1 LASRAKHGAGG
12 AAGKGGSQGASSES
26 VFSVTLRI
34 VVLTALLLVVINAVL
49 IARRLGAPAA
59 ADTSGAPYRLQ
70 AERLAARAATAA
82 QTLKLSAEVGAQ
94 RLQQPSA
101 RPQDAAQAALR
112 LAAPTGRSAAV
123 VSDGVVLSA
132 LGGGGSAW
140 RRIEPLAP
148 AEPGRSWLG
157 QALGDGADSG
167 PRRLYAVAQ
176 APDGRHLA
184 QVVVSADLA
193 NLLTADPA
201 PPGSTALLLSSDG
214 VVLASTGAP
223 ASGALAATARTAL
236 GLSVA
241 DLRHAAEGASAT
253 VRGSLPD
260 GHTAHVAA
268 AETPDGTLIA
278 VSAIPTAAM
287 AAAERGRL
295 ASNIFLLFAPVV
307 IGVALTLVL
316 MVQTRKAKAAEDARR
331 DSERKFRL
339 AIEGA
344 RCGIWEWDVTT
355 DQVAMSDITGVMFG
369 WGGGGQARGEDVMA
383 RIAPEHHDRV
393 RQALQAGAAHGG
405 VDVSFGV
412 VRPAGGLSWI
422 DFRGHALGRA
432 DGRGNAKLIGVAL
445 DVTDER
451 IAEQRAQAAER
462 RLHDAIDSVSEA
474 FVLWDRQGRLLMCN
488 QNFREFF
495 SLEARSLKP
504 GALRSEVLQMAELA
518 VRSHMPAAAP
528 AKPGLR
534 EVEMAD
540 GRWLQVSERRT
551 AEGGLVM
558 TAADITRIK
567 RQEEARRLNEEAL
580 QHAVER
586 LEESRR
592 ELSELAQK
600 YQLEKHRAENAN
612 SAKSEFLANMSHE
625 LRTPLNAINGFSE
638 IMATEMFGQLGDRR
652 YKEYAN
658 DILGSGQH
666 LLALINDILDMS
678 KIEAGKMN
686 LHFEALELEDLVS
699 EAVRLMR
706 NRAEAAKLRVEIDL
720 PSNLPLVEADFRAV
734 KQILLNLLSNAVK
747 FTPQG
752 GRIVVSAREVVGP
765 TGRRVR
771 ISVADSGIG
780 IAKKDLARIARP
792 FEQVETQH
800 SKTQQGTGL
809 GLALTKSLIELH
821 EGAFTIESEPGVGTT
836 VIFTLPVQRES
847 ADKVKVVEAAL
858 A

>member
-1 LASRAKHGAGG
+1 MASRATHNSAGG
-12 AAGKGGSQGASSES
+12 ATGRKGSQGDSSES

-49 IARRLGAPAA
+49 TARRLGAPAA

-70 AERLAARAATAA
+70 AERLAARAAAAA
-82 QTLKLSAEVGAQ
+82 QTLKLSAEAGAQ
-94 RLQQPSA
+94 RLQQPLA
-101 RPQDAAQAALR
+101 KPQDAAQTALH

-123 VSDGVVLSA
+123 VSDGVVLAA
-132 LGGGGSAW
+132 LGGRGSAW
-140 RRIEPLAP
+140 RRIEPLVQAD
-148 AEPGRSWLG
+148 AGHSWLG
-157 QALGDGADSG
+157 QALGDGADNG

-176 APDGRHLA
+176 VPDGRHLA
-184 QVVVSADLA
+184 QVVVSADLTD
-193 NLLTADPA
+193 LLAADPG
-201 PPGSTALLLSSDG
+201 PPGATALLLSSDG
-214 VVLASTGAP
+214 VVLASSGPP
-223 ASGALAATARTAL
+223 AAGATARTAL

-241 DLRHAAEGASAT
+241 DLRRAAEGAPST

-268 AETPDGTLIA
+268 AETPDGALIA

-287 AAAERGRL
+287 ASAERGRV
-295 ASNIFLLFAPVV
+295 AGNIFMLFAPVV

-316 MVQTRKAKAAEDARR
+316 MVQTRKARAAEDARR

-344 RCGIWEWDVTT
+344 RCGIWEWDLTT
-355 DQVAMSDITGVMFG
+355 DAVAMSDITGVMFG
-369 WGGGGQARGEDVMA
+369 WGGGGLARGEDLMA

-393 RQALQAGAAHGG
+393 RQALQNGAADSG

-412 VRPAGGLSWI
+412 GRPAGGLSWI
-422 DFRGHALGRA
+422 DFRGHALGRI
-432 DGRGNAKLIGVAL
+432 DSRGHAKLIGVAL

-495 SLEARSLKP
+495 SLEARVLKP
-504 GALRSEVLQMAELA
+504 GALRSEVLQVAELA

-580 QHAVER
+580 QHVVER

-638 IMATEMFGQLGDRR
+638 IMATEMFGALGDRR

-699 EAVRLMR
+699 EGVRLMR
-706 NRAEAAKLRVEIDL
+706 NRAEAAKLRVEIDM
-720 PSNLPLVEADFRAV
+720 PPNLPLVEADFRAV

-752 GRIVVSAREVVGP
+752 GRIVVAAREVTGP

-847 ADKVKVVEAAL
+847 TEKARVTEAAL